1 MLLKFGVFL
10 SVFGAYFV
18 LGVVFGVVFNF
29 GMFSADSSVRL
40 SKILIFFGNLCFG
53 VITFDSTVRFR
64 SLILCRCLKVCF
76 SSKNGGI
83 KSLKKQS
90 SNQVI
95 FRSCYLF

>member
-1 MLLKFGVFL
+1 MLFKFGVFP

-18 LGVVFGVVFNF
+18 FGVVFGVVFNF

-76 SSKNGGI
+76 SSV
-83 KSLKKQS
+83 S
-90 SNQVI
+90 ST
-95 FRSCYLF
+95 